1 MGALMGSSGTSSS
14 KEGSLGLQGGAKEAK
29 VELKGPGFF
38 LVGKLR
44 GNMGRMGPFLDDA
57 EKIWKNIPK
66 HGG

>member
-38 LVGKLR
+38 FGSKTSR
-44 GNMGRMGPFLDDA
+44 
-57 EKIWKNIPK
+57 K
-66 HGG
+66 HGQNGPIS